1 MPGPFPSPRE
11 MHRMCDM
18 ESLIGSIPL
27 PHFLQHIVIKVQS
40 FMVKERRKKK
50 RSDFARDLLPICGPI
65 EVGVKSSSAYTI
77 KLLIVYLF
85 LMLINVK
92 KK

>member
-1 MPGPFPSPRE
+1 

-27 PHFLQHIVIKVQS
+27 PHFLQHFVIKVQS
-40 FMVKERRKKK
+40 FMVKERRKKKKK